1 MGSGSDWG
9 PLMAARPGGRWFVSE
24 RLTRERLAYA
34 GEGYDPVAVR
44 SASIGADCYVDPA
57 FLEVERDE
65 IFRRSWQFLCHE
77 EKLREPGSYVTARIQ
92 DRGVVAVRGAD
103 GALRAFYN
111 VCKHRGHEVLAGAG
125 RAERHITC
133 PYHGWVYA
141 LDGRLH
147 RARHSERIENF
158 DASAIALTP
167 VQVEVFCHLVFV
179 NLDGEAP
186 PLAEQTEGGL
196 AREVTGYAPDL
207 ASLTFAHR
215 LTYTVRAN
223 WKAVV
228 DNFLECYHCP
238 VAHRDFV
245 SLVEMDTYRVTT
257 HGIWSSH
264 MAKAGRAENSAY
276 GVGEASVTDHAVWY
290 LWPNTALMR
299 YPGRG
304 NFMVWRFVPDGAGGD
319 VRGVRLLLR
328 ERYADG
334 GGDGGD
340 PVHRRGAPA
349 RGHRARRERAARDA
363 DPRLR
368 ARPLRGGPGGFG
380 LERARGAPLPRD
392 GARGLPPGGG
402 RVMSGRGANASTGA
416 GASAVREG
424 YLAGKVAVVTGGR
437 GGIGTAVCARFAA
450 EGAAVYA
457 TGLSGPAAG
466 ADAGMPV
473 PMPAQVPAQRPGPPP
488 LPVPLPLPPPTPRP
502 RPAPSSSTAT
512 T

>member
-1 MGSGSDWG
+1 M
-9 PLMAARPGGRWFVSE
+9 SE
-24 RLTRERLAYA
+24 RLTRERLAGA
-34 GEGYDPVAVR
+34 GEGYDPVAAR

-57 FLEVERDE
+57 FLEVERAE

-92 DRGVVAVRGAD
+92 DRGVVSVRGED

-111 VCKHRGHEVLAGAG
+111 VCKHRGHEVLAGAAG
-125 RAERHITC
+125 RVRQIAC
-133 PYHGWVYA
+133 PYHGWVYG

-158 DASAIALTP
+158 DASAISLTP

-179 NLDGEAP
+179 NLDGGAP

-196 AREVTGYAPDL
+196 AREVMGYAPDL

-290 LWPNTALMR
+290 LWPNTTLMR

-304 NFMVWRFVPDGAGGD
+304 NFMVWRFIPVGPEETYEELDFFFESATPTEAEMEAIRYIDEVLQPEDIGL
-319 VRGVRLLLR
+319 VESVQRGMRIPAF
-328 ERYADG
+328 ERGRYVV
-334 GGDGGD
+334 D
-340 PVHRRGAPA
+340 PEGSGLSEHAVHHFHGMVLEAYRR
-349 RGHRARRERAARDA
+349 
-363 DPRLR
+363 
-368 ARPLRGGPGGFG
+368 
-380 LERARGAPLPRD
+380 
-392 GARGLPPGGG
+392 
-402 RVMSGRGANASTGA
+402 GA
-416 GASAVREG
+416 GAS
-424 YLAGKVAVVTGGR
+424 
-437 GGIGTAVCARFAA
+437 
-450 EGAAVYA
+450 
-457 TGLSGPAAG
+457 
-466 ADAGMPV
+466 
-473 PMPAQVPAQRPGPPP
+473 
-488 LPVPLPLPPPTPRP
+488 
-502 RPAPSSSTAT
+502 
-512 T
+512 